1 VMGKCKAET
10 DAFRRSLPNKAPFGQ
25 CLLACGS
32 EQGCV
37 GPADSAGCACQM
49 ACYKTLSGQAL
60 ENAKT
65 AARCYKKA
73 VAAACE

>member
-1 VMGKCKAET
+1 MATCKAET
-10 DAFRRSLPNKAPFGQ
+10 DAFNGSVPNKAEFGK
-25 CLLACGS
+25 CLVACGA

-37 GPADSAGCACQM
+37 GPADAAGCACQM
-49 ACYKTLSGQAL
+49 ACYKTLSGPAL